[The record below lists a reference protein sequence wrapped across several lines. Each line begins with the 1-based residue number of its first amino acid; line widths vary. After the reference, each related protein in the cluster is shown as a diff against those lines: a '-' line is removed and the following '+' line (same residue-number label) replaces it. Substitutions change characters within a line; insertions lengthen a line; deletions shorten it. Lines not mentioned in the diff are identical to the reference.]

1 MFIRLREMARRRT
14 TRSKRSKRNTRR
26 VKRSNTRRT
35 SRKQRGGMLAL
46 AREYPDALITTYN
59 EEMVPQTQ
67 SVESFYEDSDLN
79 PDTPA
84 PDAASL

>member
-1 MFIRLREMARRRT
+1 
-14 TRSKRSKRNTRR
+14 
-26 VKRSNTRRT
+26 
-35 SRKQRGGMLAL
+35 MLAL